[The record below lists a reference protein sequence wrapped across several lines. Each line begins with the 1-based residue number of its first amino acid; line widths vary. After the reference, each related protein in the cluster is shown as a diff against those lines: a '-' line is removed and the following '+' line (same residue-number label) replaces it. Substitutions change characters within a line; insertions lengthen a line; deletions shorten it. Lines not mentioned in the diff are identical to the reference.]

1 MRHKTFSLFM
11 AAVYR
16 LVDFAAICSAMLAAY
31 KIYRTLNIGRRV
43 DYTSAQVLTAA
54 LLAAAASVVI
64 LQIAGAYRRESSLL
78 NVHEIKSVCKGISF
92 SYLLFAV
99 ILYFGT
105 IYISRYTVALSYV
118 FSLILVVSERT
129 ALYHLLPMA
138 NRLSGTNRR
147 ILIYGA
153 GELGRALYRTI
164 VNSPRMGISPIG
176 FIDDDPAKAGDRH
189 RQTGF
194 NCRSGIC
201 VLGSG
206 RDLLRLKQEQRVD
219 EVWVAI
225 SNVSPDKLIRI
236 LDSIRQCGIKACFIP
251 NLYKLFV
258 HRIRIFTVGNLPIV
272 EEAQPRRG
280 AYLFLKRY
288 FDLLLAAVALL
299 VLWPLLL
306 AIAGAVKIDSPGPA
320 IFSHERVGRD
330 GRIFT
335 VYKFRTMH
343 QHTDPCAPSPKDHQD
358 PRITRVGRFLRKTSL
373 DELPQ
378 LLNILKGEMSFVG
391 PRPEMPFIVK
401 NYNEIQKER
410 LQMLPGL
417 TGMWQLSGDRR
428 RAIHENMD
436 YDLYYLRH
444 VSFFLDIAILIET
457 LIFAFRGI

>member
-1 MRHKTFSLFM
+1 MRNKTFGFFM
-11 AAVYR
+11 AAIYR
-16 LVDFAAICSAMLAAY
+16 LVDFAAICSGMLAAY

-43 DYTSAQVLTAA
+43 NYTNMQVLTAA
-54 LLAAAASVVI
+54 LLASAAAIVI

-78 NVHEIKSVCKGISF
+78 NANEIKSVCKGISF

-99 ILYFGT
+99 VLYFGT

-118 FSLILVVSERT
+118 FSLVLVVSERT
-129 ALYHLLPMA
+129 ALYHLLPVA
-138 NRLSGTNRR
+138 NRLSRTNRN

-153 GELGRALYRTI
+153 GELGQALYRTI
-164 VNSPRMGISPIG
+164 VNSPRMGISPVG
-176 FIDDDPAKAGDRH
+176 FIDDDPAKTGDTH
-189 RQTGF
+189 RQMGF
-194 NCRSGIC
+194 SCREGIC

-206 RDLLRLKQEQRVD
+206 RDLLRLKQEQGIG

-225 SNVSPDKLIRI
+225 SNVSPDVLIRI
-236 LDSIRQCGIKACFIP
+236 LDNIRQCGIKACFIP

-258 HRIRIFTVGNLPIV
+258 HRIRIFTIGNLPVV
-272 EEAQPRRG
+272 EEAQPQHG

-288 FDLLLAAVALL
+288 FDLLLAISALL
-299 VLWPLLL
+299 LLWPLLL
-306 AIAGAVKIDSPGPA
+306 IIVGAVKIDSQGPA
-320 IFSHERVGRD
+320 VFTHERVGK
-330 GRIFT
+330 GGKIFT

-358 PRITRVGRFLRKTSL
+358 ARITRIGRFLRKTSL

-401 NYNEIQKER
+401 NYNEIQRER

-436 YDLYYLRH
+436 YDLYYLRN